1 MHTDVKTLG
10 LMRCTKLS
18 LNMQQLRVVQHILL
32 PRLFLPLCFRF
43 FSSSHR
49 YLIRGKESSPSTEF
63 FCFDYYSFVVGEPV
77 GLFNSSSEKSLIC
90 RKRRDPRGLG
100 HLYGNCCGETL
111 L

>member
-1 MHTDVKTLG
+1 MYKIVFEYATVARRATYTL
-10 LMRCTKLS
+10 TS
-18 LNMQQLRVVQHILL
+18 SF
-32 PRLFLPLCFRF
+32 PATLFSF

-49 YLIRGKESSPSTEF
+49 CLIRGKESSPSTEF

-100 HLYGNCCGETL
+100 HLYGNRCGETHL
-111 L
+111 